1 MCVFGCSIKTDIVNH
16 PYFLSP
22 FSENMIRIS
31 IKAISSNPA
40 HSRISYHTFIHGIM
54 VVKLYIYD
62 RTYIPTYII

>member
-1 MCVFGCSIKTDIVNH
+1 MCVFGCSIQTDIVNH

-31 IKAISSNPA
+31 TKAISGNP

-54 VVKLYIYD
+54 VKHYIND
-62 RTYIPTYII
+62 RTYI